1 MLKMISLNNG
11 YLNIHK
17 PIDYSEQNINDNIG
31 RLITITNKTYIDSF
45 YLMGYQPQ
53 NTMRKVIFEV
63 DGVWNKFNELG
74 LLDPVTTQTP
84 TTDSI
89 LDEGNT
95 IDEIALLKDIV
106 PFRGKQVRVAV
117 AMSLQDD
124 TVPTPTLRIGV
135 LAR

>member
-1 MLKMISLNNG
+1 
-11 YLNIHK
+11 
-17 PIDYSEQNINDNIG
+17 
-31 RLITITNKTYIDSF
+31 
-45 YLMGYQPQ
+45 MGYQPQ